1 MLNFQETLIT
11 PEKFNEIFLGFLRIA
26 NGRHMK
32 SNCDNNNNIAC
43 LSHSLSS
50 EERNYG
56 ILKRQS
62 GQSHAN
68 TCVIKEEENLPW
80 SLRIL
85 VAFRSLTICAP
96 CFPPLQRANLRI
108 FPSSAKKVK
117 YILHIYT
124 GTNCR
129 QHFPVLIYALNC
141 LLDGKMTRKE
151 SVEPSKNVTC

>member
-11 PEKFNEIFLGFLRIA
+11 PEKFNEIFQGFLRIA
-26 NGRHMK
+26 NGRCMK
-32 SNCDNNNNIAC
+32 SNCNNNSNIVS
-43 LSHSLSS
+43 LSHSLLS
-50 EERNYG
+50 EERNYD
-56 ILKRQS
+56 ILKRES

-85 VAFRSLTICAP
+85 VAFRSLTISAP
-96 CFPPLQRANLRI
+96 CFPPLQRVNLRI

-117 YILHIYT
+117 YILYMYA

-129 QHFPVLIYALNC
+129 QRFPVLI
-141 LLDGKMTRKE
+141 
-151 SVEPSKNVTC
+151 